1 MSDRINY
8 TARLSRE
15 NEKLRARIADLERQL
30 ESKGTASGPE
40 ALRDAETKVLRLVA
54 CCPDR
59 STLIRSVVHVF
70 REQCGFESVGI
81 RLKDGEDFPYFE
93 TSGFDAE
100 FVEREKCRCC
110 HDSSGV
116 PVRDDQSAPTLTCLC
131 GEVIRGQCDRSR
143 PGFTADGSLWTNQAS
158 TDTST
163 CKQCR
168 QSGYESVG
176 LFVLRA
182 GDDRLGLLQLNDR
195 RKHRFTAEM
204 VALCTHLAQI
214 LAVVVSKLRAEEAL
228 AQQTRL
234 MQCILA
240 TTPDYLTLKDANG
253 AYQEMSQS
261 FCKWAN
267 RPREEVLGQTDY
279 DLFPPDEAA
288 MYRRTDAKAMQSGQ
302 RIEYDNYAIGPNGR
316 RWHRVMKTAVTDASG
331 HPTGVLASIIDID
344 ERKKAEEHLHH
355 TTEQL
360 RLALVAARAGL
371 WYWDS
376 ADGHVEWSPELFS
389 LFGLDPSHCEP
400 SLEAWRAVIH
410 PDDRERASAAAKRAA
425 AERIDML
432 AEYRVMLP
440 NGAIRWISVRGNTTG
455 EDNSHPAKLIGL
467 CLDITERKLAEA
479 DGKANRAKLEAALS
493 SMTDAVF
500 ITDNQGKVI
509 EYNNAFLAFHRFH
522 DIDKHSPGLDQFP
535 HFLEIFKAD
544 GSPATATERA
554 VPRALRGESASN
566 VEYALRHKVTGET
579 WVGSYSFSP
588 ILGRDGSITGAVV
601 AARDITELKRVQ
613 QRLTDSEARHRA
625 LVEAAFDCIW
635 ELDAEG
641 RYRFISPQ
649 VNKLLGYTPEE
660 MLNRTPSDF
669 MPAERADQERMLFAK
684 AAAEHR
690 PFIAVEKVSL
700 HKDGH
705 RVVLET
711 SGVPVFGPGGAFRG
725 YHGIQRDVT
734 ERRKAEEALRES
746 ERHHRA
752 ILQTAMD
759 GICQIGREGHL
770 VEVNNAYCQMTGY
783 SEQELLAMRAADM
796 DALESPAE
804 VAHHIKRIALRG
816 DDRFES
822 ALRRKDGSTFPVEVC
837 TQYKEDNGGY
847 VVAFVR
853 DISERKRV
861 EQALRESEE
870 RWKYALEGSG
880 DGVWD
885 WNRHTGVL
893 HFTDQWK
900 TIAGYSDEEIGTSV
914 REWLSRIHPD
924 DYTAVFAAW
933 NSHVRGDA
941 ASFMSEHR
949 LRCKD
954 GTYKWVLGRG
964 KVIECNANGK
974 PTRVIG
980 TMSDIT
986 ARKHADEERA
996 ELESQLLQAQK
1007 MESIG
1012 RLAGGVAHDFNN
1024 LLTVINGY
1032 SQMLLAKV
1040 DGDVALRPGLTEIY
1054 RAGKRAAAL
1063 TGQLLSFSRKQML
1076 QPLVLDLN
1084 RVIDRMRTMLARLV
1098 GEDVELRINLRDESI
1113 KVHADPH
1120 QLEQMI
1126 MNLAVNARDAMP
1138 SGGSLV
1144 IQAAIAQPN
1153 QFPSQATTE
1162 DRTRRWAVL
1171 TVTDTGI
1178 GMNPET
1184 QKRIFEPFFTTKEV
1198 GRGSGLGL
1206 AMVQGTVSQS
1216 GGHISVFSDP
1226 GHGTTF
1232 LIWLPL
1238 ASGAV
1243 TEERANPAPAP
1254 PPLGGRETIL
1264 AVEDQPEV
1272 RSYTEAVL
1280 KSYGYN
1286 VLTAS
1291 GAEQAEALCA
1301 THDGQIDLL
1310 LTDVVMPLQSG
1321 PELSAR
1327 LTAAHPGLRVVYM
1340 SGYTDNLAVQPS
1352 ESGQDVGF
1360 IQKPFSPQELATV
1373 VRSTLEPIE
1382 QPARILIADD
1392 EPGVRSYIRAVL
1404 ERSGHE
1410 VIEAAEGKQA
1420 LHSALRDPVDLV
1432 ITDLVM
1438 PEQEGIETIRA
1449 LRREAP
1455 GIAIIAISGAF
1466 GGQFLKVAQ
1475 AMGANAVLAKPVS
1488 ANQLMKT
1495 VNEVLARPQR
1505 TIAET
1510 M

>member
-30 ESKGTASGPE
+30 ESKGAASGPE

-59 STLIRSVVHVF
+59 SKLIRSVVHVF

-100 FVEREKCRCC
+100 FIEREKCRCC
-110 HDSSGV
+110 HGSSGV
-116 PVRDDQSAPTLTCLC
+116 PVRDDQGAPKLICLC
-131 GEVIRGQCDRSR
+131 GEVIRGQCDRNR
-143 PGFTADGSLWTNQAS
+143 PGFTADGSFWTNQAS

-163 CKQCR
+163 CRQCR

-204 VALCTHLAQI
+204 VVLCAHLAQI

-279 DLFPPDEAA
+279 DLFPPEDAA
-288 MYRRTDAKAMQSGQ
+288 MYQRTDARAMQSGK
-302 RIEYDNYAIGPNGR
+302 RVEYDNYAAGPNGR

-331 HPTGVLASIIDID
+331 RPTGVLASIIDID
-344 ERKKAEEHLHH
+344 ERKMAEENLRR

-360 RLALVAARAGL
+360 GLALVATRAGL

-376 ADGHVEWSPELFS
+376 ADGRVEWSPELYT
-389 LFGLDPSHCEP
+389 LLGLDPSRCEP
-400 SLEAWRAVIH
+400 SLDAWRAAIH
-410 PDDRERASAAAKRAA
+410 PDDREQARAA
-425 AERIDML
+425 ASRAVAERTDML
-432 AEYRVMLP
+432 AEYRVVLP
-440 NGAIRWISVRGNTTG
+440 DGSLRWISAHGSVAYK
-455 EDNSHPAKLIGL
+455 DNSRPVKLVGL
-467 CLDITERKLAEA
+467 CLDITERKLAET
-479 DGKANRAKLEAALS
+479 DGRTNRAKLEAALS

-522 DIDKHSPGLDQFP
+522 DIDKQSPVLDQFP

-544 GSPATATERA
+544 GSPAVADERA
-554 VPRALRGESASN
+554 VPRALRGKSVSN
-566 VEYALRHKVTGET
+566 AEYTLRHKVTGET

-625 LVEAAFDCIW
+625 
-635 ELDAEG
+635 
-641 RYRFISPQ
+641 
-649 VNKLLGYTPEE
+649 
-660 MLNRTPSDF
+660 
-669 MPAERADQERMLFAK
+669 
-684 AAAEHR
+684 
-690 PFIAVEKVSL
+690 
-700 HKDGH
+700 
-705 RVVLET
+705 
-711 SGVPVFGPGGAFRG
+711 
-725 YHGIQRDVT
+725 
-734 ERRKAEEALRES
+734 
-746 ERHHRA
+746 

-759 GICQIGREGHL
+759 GVCRIDREGRI
-770 VEVNNAYCQMTGY
+770 VEVNGAYCRMTGY
-783 SEQELLAMRAADM
+783 SEQELIWMSASELEAF
-796 DALESPAE
+796 ESPAE
-804 VAHHIKRIALRG
+804 VVHHIKEIARRG
-816 DDRFES
+816 DHRFES
-822 ALRRKDGSTFPVEVC
+822 VLRRKDGSTFPVDIC

-885 WNRHTGVL
+885 WNQRNGVF
-893 HFTDQWK
+893 HYTDQWK
-900 TIAGYSDEEIGTSV
+900 AIAGYADEESGASFD
-914 REWLSRIHPD
+914 EWISRIHPD
-924 DYTAVFAAW
+924 DAPMVVAAW
-933 NSHVRGDA
+933 NKHVCGDT
-941 ASFMSEHR
+941 ASYMSEYR

-954 GTYKWVLGRG
+954 GKYKWVLDRG
-964 KVIECNANGK
+964 KVIERDVNGK
-974 PTRVIG
+974 PERVIG
-980 TMSDIT
+980 TMSDVT
-986 ARKHADEERA
+986 ARKRADAERA
-996 ELESQLLQAQK
+996 DLESQLVQAQK
-1007 MESIG
+1007 METIG

-1054 RAGKRAAAL
+1054 RAGRRAAAL

-1286 VLTAS
+1286 VITAS
-1291 GAEQAEALCA
+1291 GAKQAEALCA

-1420 LHSALRDPVDLV
+1420 LHSALCDPVDLV

-1495 VNEVLARPQR
+1495 VNEVLARPQH